1 MKRLALTGG
10 VLNNTAPA
18 LDTAFSEESESLTGL
33 VLASDAGHSVLALS
47 RRVGL
52 QFLLGR
58 LAGHSAGR
66 LARSLVR
73 ASDGALIRGGRDP
86 IWTGIPRFWG
96 PVLYQLSYAPT
107 GGIQG
112 FAPKNALRSFS
123 HWWRP
128 AHGES
133 PFTRNKLLAL
143 AGFRRRRG
151 LNPPIRI
158 YVVDFPGVLQLA
170 LLNQALGYRIDR
182 GKQIAPPSGVAHAV
196 NAGLD
201 ILWSSGLAASHAL
214 VRQANDIGK
223 AESIFLDKFR
233 LLAQFRE
240 NGNGLSKFGALLI
253 SANHCFLGFAN
264 FLNCFR
270 QIRSEEHTSELQSL

>member
-1 MKRLALTGG
+1 MKRLAFTGG

-107 GGIQG
+107 GGIRG
-112 FAPKNALRSFS
+112 FAPKNALRLFS
-123 HWWRP
+123 YWWVS
-128 AHGES
+128 HSIS
-133 PFTRNKLLAL
+133 PFAWIERLKSL
-143 AGFRRRRG
+143 R
-151 LNPPIRI
+151 
-158 YVVDFPGVLQLA
+158 DH
-170 LLNQALGYRIDR
+170 
-182 GKQIAPPSGVAHAV
+182 GKQSLGNLLCSVHAPD
-196 NAGLD
+196 L
-201 ILWSSGLAASHAL
+201 SSC
-214 VRQANDIGK
+214 
-223 AESIFLDKFR
+223 
-233 LLAQFRE
+233 
-240 NGNGLSKFGALLI
+240 I
-253 SANHCFLGFAN
+253 SSRDAC
-264 FLNCFR
+264 R
-270 QIRSEEHTSELQSL
+270 